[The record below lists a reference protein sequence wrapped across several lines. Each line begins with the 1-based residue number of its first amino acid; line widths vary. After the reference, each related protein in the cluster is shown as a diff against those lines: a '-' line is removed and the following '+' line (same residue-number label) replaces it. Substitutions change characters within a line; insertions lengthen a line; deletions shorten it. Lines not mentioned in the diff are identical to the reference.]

1 MLPIFDNLK
10 ENENCDQSYLTKNKT
25 KKKLLKSQIIF
36 WGIGAFLIKMTRDVQ
51 VVHSEYSRT
60 GNDLK
65 IKFLSNTK
73 RMIAPGDILSF
84 RLTL

>member
-1 MLPIFDNLK
+1 MI
-10 ENENCDQSYLTKNKT
+10 
-25 KKKLLKSQIIF
+25 
-36 WGIGAFLIKMTRDVQ
+36 RDVQ
-51 VVHSEYSRT
+51 AVKNEYSRT

-65 IKFLSNTK
+65 IKFLSNSK

>member
-10 ENENCDQSYLTKNKT
+10 EKWELWSKLFNKKQK
-25 KKKLLKSQIIF
+25 KKKLLNSQIIF

-51 VVHSEYSRT
+51 AVHSEYSRT

>member
-10 ENENCDQSYLTKNKT
+10 EKWELWSKLFNKKQK
-25 KKKLLKSQIIF
+25 KKKLLNSQIIF